1 MKKLILISFFF
12 LIQSYP
18 SLGNVNGKGLIC
30 KCSHMILK
38 PRDSQVS
45 KNDQKCQFLVPI
57 FFKDNKVFI
66 KEFKIIRD
74 KVLLKEF
81 PFLPN
86 WYSDQYSVTW
96 SFDQKD
102 LKGLGLGSIPDF
114 TEFNLS
120 RKDLTL
126 KESLY
131 FGRNTIIYEKKC
143 NILSNSEFFNKLKTL
158 KKEYQKEYNQKM
170 MKNKI

>member
-1 MKKLILISFFF
+1 MKKLLFITLILVLQSFS
-12 LIQSYP
+12 SY
-18 SLGNVNGKGLIC
+18 GKINDKGLIC

-74 KVLLKEF
+74 KVLLIEF

-126 KESLY
+126 KETTY
-131 FGRNTIIYEKKC
+131 FGRNRILYEKKC

-158 KKEYQKEYNQKM
+158 KKGYQKEYNQRM